1 MNEVRLL
8 TEALS
13 KQNPDARLVF
23 ECGRDSTSEFE
34 IKSLGP
40 TEVRIVVGL
49 DSRVEV
55 LEHEAEQLEEDS
67 GRVARGI
74 ANALKILTLLNERL
88 TSGDKQ
94 SLEMAI
100 SHLES
105 VK

>member
-40 TEVRIVVGL
+40 TEVRIIVAA

-55 LEHEAEQLEEDS
+55 LEKEAQELEEYTAT
-67 GRVARGI
+67 VARGVK
-74 ANALKILTLLNERL
+74 NALDQLAYIDNCSTKEGK
-88 TSGDKQ
+88 TS
-94 SLEMAI
+94 LALAI
-100 SHLES
+100 SYLEN

>member
-1 MNEVRLL
+1 MTSLKYL
-8 TEALS
+8 TEELA
-13 KQNPDARLVF
+13 KQSPDARLVF

-40 TEVRIVVGL
+40 TEVRIVVAA

-55 LEHEAEQLEEDS
+55 LEKEAQEFEEYT
-67 GRVARGI
+67 GRVATGI